1 MGAMRLRRLRQFGA
15 CWLALELWTMLGLDQ
30 FWQSRLPQR
39 RKGTR
44 WASVLAALVAYR
56 LIDPGSEW
64 RLHRQWF
71 HDSAMGDLLGEDFAP
86 AQKDKLYRCLDLLAA
101 HREALFVHLPQRW
114 GELFEAPNALL
125 PALGAAKKQA
135 GRARR
140 LVRLRLPG
148 AGEAVTPATFG
159 YQLDRAKLRQAIRRE
174 GRYLL
179 RSKRYNRMLWMS
191 EGEGGVS

>member
-1 MGAMRLRRLRQFGA
+1 
-15 CWLALELWTMLGLDQ
+15 
-30 FWQSRLPQR
+30 
-39 RKGTR
+39 
-44 WASVLAALVAYR
+44 
-56 LIDPGSEW
+56 
-64 RLHRQWF
+64 
-71 HDSAMGDLLGEDFAP
+71 
-86 AQKDKLYRCLDLLAA
+86 
-101 HREALFVHLPQRW
+101 
-114 GELFEAPNALL
+114 
-125 PALGAAKKQA
+125 
-135 GRARR
+135 